1 MLLVRI
7 SAAAKP
13 LAEQYHSSKECLTVL
28 YKISQRKAEAMSFY
42 HLKGFLYD
50 SSRTLTHFMFRLA
63 GEVDHLSFH
72 G

>member
-42 HLKGFLYD
+42 HLKGFL
-50 SSRTLTHFMFRLA
+50 
-63 GEVDHLSFH
+63 V
-72 G
+72 